1 MMTQVELHDYLLN
14 LKNKDSQD
22 PNIAE
27 YKKTIRNEL
36 ASYRSDLPLSRLFP
50 KDGKDVVFYSF
61 MEAKGNPNKDNIATH
76 EYKRLKLSWES
87 LRKHNKDIEIRF
99 CYNGMPCRKTD
110 EPEPIEAGRPWQK
123 HADGR
128 FRHGEFDVGDYSWAF
143 VNDMHIKWIELCKEH
158 NVKMYPFHE
167 SFTGNEPN
175 AWCIHRWYNLA
186 LWKDENLNVLYLDA
200 DTWINGDIQLV
211 FDIYKRDPVYG
222 REELGFRHDP
232 NLGVCGEDPRFYL
245 DLIDASILAQ
255 GGVTEVQKY
264 CLGVILLNHS
274 THKLFTPEVL
284 KDYTFLLQQIHT
296 FKVFYSIPNY
306 RIMDEFAFWVLLSRW
321 SLRTSLFGNQ
331 DVSQTFMEQKHEIH
345 FNPIVLHY
353 TTKDEEKFA
362 DWAPEFGGLSRNPE
376 DREKSDLAAGGIYN
390 VTPMMREELAMSM
403 W

>member
-1 MMTQVELHDYLLN
+1 MTPNELHDYLLVN
-14 LKNKDSQD
+14 LKNKNSQD

-27 YKKTIRNEL
+27 YKKTIREEL
-36 ASYRSDLPLSRLFP
+36 RAYRSDQPTLLSTQLADYHYP
-50 KDGKDVVFYSF
+50 KDGKDIVFYSF
-61 MEAKGNPNKDNIATH
+61 MEAPNKPKIGEH
-76 EYKRLKLSWES
+76 EYKRLKLSWSS
-87 LRKHNKDIEIRF
+87 LRKYNKDIEIRF
-99 CYNGMPCRKTD
+99 CYSERINLFRD
-110 EPEPIEAGRPWQK
+110 PESQLGKDRNDSLYDKWASLCN
-123 HADGR
+123 
-128 FRHGEFDVGDYSWAF
+128 DYG
-143 VNDMHIKWIELCKEH
+143 VE
-158 NVKMYPFHE
+158 MYPFHE
-167 SFTGNEPN
+167 SFIGNEPN

-186 LWKDENLNVLYLDA
+186 LWKDEHLNVLYLDA
-200 DTWINGDIQLV
+200 DTYINGDVQLL

-255 GGVTEVQKY
+255 GGKTEVQKY

-274 THKLFTPEVL
+274 THKLFTPEILEGYTDLL
-284 KDYTFLLQQIHT
+284 KRIHT

-331 DVSQTFMEQKHEIH
+331 DVSQTFMEQKHEVH

-362 DWAPEFGGLSRNPE
+362 DWGIEFMCLSRSE
-376 DREKSDLAAGGIYN
+376 EERENSELAAGGIYN
-390 VTPMMREELAMSM
+390 VMPLMREELAMSM

>member
-1 MMTQVELHDYLLN
+1 MNPIELHDYLLN
-14 LKNKDSQD
+14 LKNKDSLD

-27 YKKTIRNEL
+27 YKKTIREEL
-36 ASYRSDLPLSRLFP
+36 RAYRSDQPSPPVGSLIPYPS
-50 KDGKDVVFYSF
+50 DGKDVVFYSF
-61 MEAKGNPNKDNIATH
+61 MEAPDKPKIGEH
-76 EYKRLKLSWES
+76 EYKRLKISWSS
-87 LRKHNKDIEIRF
+87 LRKHNTDIEIRF
-99 CYNGMPCRKTD
+99 CYSERINLFRD
-110 EPEPIEAGRPWQK
+110 PESELGKDRNDSLYDKWASLC
-123 HADGR
+123 D
-128 FRHGEFDVGDYSWAF
+128 DYG
-143 VNDMHIKWIELCKEH
+143 VE
-158 NVKMYPFHE
+158 MYPFHE
-167 SFTGNEPN
+167 SFIGNEPN

-186 LWKDENLNVLYLDA
+186 LWKDENLNVLYMDA
-200 DTWINGDIQLV
+200 DTYVNGDIQLV

-245 DLIDASILAQ
+245 DLIDASIMAQ
-255 GGVTEVQKY
+255 GGKTEVQKY

-331 DVSQTFMEQKHEIH
+331 DVSQTFMEQKHENH
-345 FNPIVLHY
+345 FNPLILHY

-362 DWAPEFGGLSRNPE
+362 DWSPEFFSLSRNPE
-376 DREKSDLAAGGIYN
+376 DRENSDLAAGGIYN